1 MNAHP
6 DRSPNVPP
14 PRKMGDLALKRGS
27 PRNRRDSEGFVRER
41 GAMGVRDP
49 RPGSLCGVA
58 GRGLDGATGGVK
70 WGGFEPTAWGGGR
83 EEA

>member
-1 MNAHP
+1 
-6 DRSPNVPP
+6 
-14 PRKMGDLALKRGS
+14 
-27 PRNRRDSEGFVRER
+27 
-41 GAMGVRDP
+41 MGVRDP